1 MTSQS
6 ALPARRGNKPGS
18 KNLLRKLNRS
28 LIIFGTTAMVA
39 TICQAQPASPLP
51 EGVLEVNV
59 AHTPNQVNGQPAIV
73 GNPTNPDNLVLV
85 STNHLP
91 VSTSDISGL
100 QCFVA
105 YSEDRGESWSEVA
118 WPYGDRP
125 NCGDPYLA
133 VDSAGTFFIA
143 FNRLCGEDADCPPGP
158 GQVGVARSADGGRT
172 WSDPVDSSVPRS
184 VTPRLRVDMATDH
197 VYVVGGLGRPNDPM
211 AVAVSTDHGITWGPG
226 QPLPA
231 QAFGNQIA
239 VHDGVLA
246 TATALKIVDNTR
258 IEPTEVTFWVSTD
271 KGETFDSLRVSDSQG
286 NPVAPPEGWLVP
298 DGRTMNSDTLAMTDP
313 IPLVSADPSHTGRF
327 ALMVPRD
334 DNMEIYITDNAG
346 KNWTGPTVIAAPD
359 AARPWVEFGVDG
371 NLGVM
376 WRTFVDGMM
385 DVYSTVS
392 FNGGESFSQPL
403 KVNQRAEPY
412 TQIQTGGDEWS
423 RIFLD
428 SEYAYISW
436 SDSRRGEQIDGIMA
450 RVPLNLY
457 REGQ

>member
-1 MTSQS
+1 M
-6 ALPARRGNKPGS
+6 
-18 KNLLRKLNRS
+18 
-28 LIIFGTTAMVA
+28 
-39 TICQAQPASPLP
+39 
-51 EGVLEVNV
+51 
-59 AHTPNQVNGQPAIV
+59 
-73 GNPTNPDNLVLV
+73 
-85 STNHLP
+85 
-91 VSTSDISGL
+91 
-100 QCFVA
+100 
-105 YSEDRGESWSEVA
+105 
-118 WPYGDRP
+118 
-125 NCGDPYLA
+125 
-133 VDSAGTFFIA
+133 
-143 FNRLCGEDADCPPGP
+143 
-158 GQVGVARSADGGRT
+158 GVARSVDGGRT
-172 WSDPVDSSVPRS
+172 WSDPADSSVPRS

-197 VYVVGGLGRPNDPM
+197 VYVVGGLGRAGDPM
-211 AVAVSTDHGITWGPG
+211 AVTVSTDHGITWGPA

-239 VHDGVLA
+239 VHDGILA
-246 TATALKIVDNTR
+246 TATTLKIVDNTR
-258 IEPTEVTFWVSTD
+258 IEPTEVKFWVSTD
-271 KGETFDSLRVSDSQG
+271 KGETFDSLAVSDSQG
-286 NPVAPPEGWLVP
+286 DPVAPPEGHLVP
-298 DGRTMNSDTLAMTDP
+298 DGRTTNSDTLAMTDP

-327 ALMVPRD
+327 ALMVPRG

-359 AARPWVEFGVDG
+359 AARPWVEFGANG

-376 WRTFVDGMM
+376 WRTFVDGMT

-392 FNGGESFSQPL
+392 FDGGETFSQPL

-457 REGQ
+457 REGNGDE